1 MTHKPGVWVA
11 HGDVGRSI
19 PNCPSQACSTAP
31 PRGRTAPRPPSSGQ
45 HCFHSGHPHYGEKP
59 SPPEWLAHTSQASP
73 LGFSPLVPFWGQWA
87 GKKVWCPGA
96 GGSRDL
102 LSVRLSGLTW
112 TISAPEL
119 GDLAW

>member
-11 HGDVGRSI
+11 HGNVGRSI
-19 PNCPSQACSTAP
+19 PNCPSQACSSAP
-31 PRGRTAPRPPSSGQ
+31 PWVGLPPAHPPLGSTASPQATHVMGRSPLPRVG
-45 HCFHSGHPHYGEKP
+45 
-59 SPPEWLAHTSQASP
+59 LAHTSQASP
-73 LGFSPLVPFWGQWA
+73 LGFSPLVPCWGQWA

-112 TISAPEL
+112 TISAPEP